1 MLSLQSRM
9 AKLRKH
15 HNECLSRHKI
25 SEEERSAK
33 ERQQTMYLLK
43 RAQLLQELAKLDT
56 LVSNVNRLTALIST
70 ETSSSDPLYSTGS

>member
-15 HNECLSRHKI
+15 HNECLSRYKI

-43 RAQLLQELAKLDT
+43 RAQLLQELAKLDM
-56 LVSNVNRLTALIST
+56 LVSNVNCLTALIST
-70 ETSSSDPLYSTGS
+70 ETSSSDSLYSTGS